1 MEDAQIKNKKNN
13 MKIFRDAKFLIDQ
26 NIYKFL
32 LALMKVIFIKTIK
45 TIKTNKAKKIL
56 NEFIQKIN
64 KEIIEK
70 SKELKPLSLE
80 YSPENFKN
88 IINFV
93 KSQNSIFYSE
103 ILENILIIVFGMA
116 FNTKKENIF
125 GKYIYNNLDIL
136 KKNGNYILDDWFN
149 PQKFNSQI
157 LEGTKDS
164 RESYIKILLENDA
177 LDNLEE
183 NHFSE
188 KQRNVVLFSFLK
200 HILDGKLSVSKIRDK
215 SNGSAIFSTSR
226 TMSKYT
232 SIMSNMYY
240 NKEIGK
246 MNMVPIRMSRSL
258 LISVY
263 IYCQIK
269 NSPLME
275 YIKESDDNNELEVL
289 PFAYDLSESAIEGEY
304 SNIIFAPLRIEPRI
318 EELKMSKLYM
328 RGKSCLEFSKSLLF
342 NQNIKTIDLHRT
354 VMKSEYFNLITE
366 CAEIYKNNS
375 VEELNI
381 SYNYLKEDSGFTLE
395 YIISHFKK
403 LKTLN
408 LSSNDLKLGISP
420 LLIALKNLYRKGKT
434 NLENLYLNKC
444 KLDDIAFYELGEL
457 LESKYCNLKKLY
469 LIENSIP
476 SNSKFLKKLKKNRSL
491 TQIYFNKGNIGN
503 NNTDDIMRVISN
515 CHLDYLY
522 LNNNKIS
529 NFDQCLRILY
539 RTKRTKIIKSDEKEG
554 DSYHVPY
561 LYNLD
566 LSNNN
571 CYNKNVTKLKLF
583 ENGIKETQ
591 LYCLGFSQILFGLYP
606 EKFKNNREYKIE
618 VDNLTKELEKKE
630 EEYKDTCSK
639 INVNEVDKKRMS
651 NIEYEEHFKRIDNEI
666 NIIINS
672 KESQFPLF
680 IRKQAANLIKEHIE
694 IFNDVN
700 QDIKNVHS
708 NLVKYINLKKSE
720 LNLKKLEKEK
730 NMKKM
735 ILI

>member
-476 SNSKFLKKLKKNRSL
+476 SNSKFLKKLKKNRAL

-583 ENGIKETQ
+583 ENGIKEAQ

-651 NIEYEEHFKRIDNEI
+651 NIEYEEHFKRIDKQI
-666 NIIINS
+666 NNIINS

>member
-136 KKNGNYILDDWFN
+136 KKNNNYILDDWFN

>member
-469 LIENSIP
+469 LNENSIP
-476 SNSKFLKKLKKNRSL
+476 SNSKFLKKLKKNRAL

-618 VDNLTKELEKKE
+618 VDNLAKELEKKE

>member
-136 KKNGNYILDDWFN
+136 KKNNNYILDDWFN

-342 NQNIKTIDLHRT
+342 NQNIKIIDLHRT

-583 ENGIKETQ
+583 ENGIKEAQ